1 MSAAAASLALPL
13 AALELWLSGA
23 ALALGLALLAGV
35 WVAIGHL
42 RGLRGELRA
51 LGRLESIAADL
62 ARLAGERG
70 DLDLRRLEHVLI
82 ELRDGGRRLEDAWLT
97 AGRAARSA
105 ELPERAPDGPAG
117 LGERVVNRLLALGY
131 ERVRLITSPEQ
142 LAALAAEPRG
152 GNGEILVEARRSGA
166 PCKGRV
172 LLRSGA
178 LTEVEIRPAYSV
190 FP

>member
-1 MSAAAASLALPL
+1 MSAAPSTLAPFAS
-13 AALELWLSGA
+13 LELWLSGA
-23 ALALGLALLAGV
+23 GVALALALLAGL
-35 WVAIGHL
+35 WIAIGLL
-42 RGLRGELRA
+42 RELRGELRNLA
-51 LGRLESIAADL
+51 RLESIESTL

-82 ELRDGGRRLEDAWLT
+82 ELRDGGRRLEDAWFT

-105 ELPERAPDGPAG
+105 EAPERAPDSPAG

-131 ERVRLITSPEQ
+131 ERVRLITTPEQ

-172 LLRSGA
+172 LLRAGA